1 MAHWCESCGQAL
13 PNGERSA
20 DATWLGEPEAH
31 EHSFARPGGAKT
43 SGRDKKLLLAV
54 AGAFTVWGL
63 FVGLGRIV
71 TPDDAIDEQAAT
83 EIEDARLEREERA
96 AAAEAAAKAT
106 AVPEGPEIAEVDGD
120 YGAADA
126 APGFPVVGANP
137 DERVVVTVQVERL
150 QRQLVRR
157 DSPAFVAY
165 RSDQGIVVVD
175 LVGGHSAVSDL
186 APGVSAVFADAHL
199 LRSGASTYAVDPET
213 LRVSRVAQDSGVV
226 VNDTLDGNVY
236 SVDSGA
242 LSSQRAIIEVVA
254 GGDYSFHR
262 MPTGGQQ
269 IQLVDGL
276 GVLAVPNSPT
286 GETLIAGVDSF
297 RTLSQNRV
305 LTGSSNALLEQI
317 CPTEDQCALSI
328 TSLEGSERNQVPASF
343 VRFGDQYSLA
353 PDGKALLRYSSEGFA
368 EIHFAGTQ
376 SISWVVGVGMH
387 SPAWGP
393 NSDFIAWI
401 DRIGDPTLRVMFLDE
416 RDWLTIDLRDL
427 GAPPPS
433 SAELIV
439 FIADAVPAA
448 AADN

>member
-1 MAHWCESCGQAL
+1 MAQWCESCGHAL
-13 PNGERSA
+13 PNGDSSA
-20 DATWLGEPEAH
+20 DATWLGEPQVH

-54 AGAFTVWGL
+54 VGAFTVWGL

-71 TPDDAIDEQAAT
+71 TPDDAIDQQAAT

-106 AVPEGPEIAEVDGD
+106 PVPDGPEVAEADGD

-126 APGFPVVGANP
+126 APGFRVGGVNV
-137 DERVVVTVQVERL
+137 DERVAVTVQVERL
-150 QRQLVRR
+150 QRQLIRR
-157 DSPAFVAY
+157 DSAAFVAY

-175 LVGGHSAVSDL
+175 LVGGQSAITDL
-186 APGVSAVFADAHL
+186 APGLSAVFADAHL

-213 LRVSRVAQDSGVV
+213 LRVSRVAQDSSVV
-226 VNDTLDGNVY
+226 VNATLDGNVY
-236 SVDSGA
+236 LIDSAA
-242 LSSQRAIIEVVA
+242 LSSQGTIVEVVA
-254 GGDYSFHR
+254 DGVYSFHR
-262 MPTGGQQ
+262 LPTGGLQ

-276 GVLAVPNSPT
+276 GVLAVPKSPT

-297 RTLSQNRV
+297 TTLSQNRV
-305 LTGSSNALLEQI
+305 LTGSSNAVLEQI
-317 CPTEDQCALSI
+317 CPIEDQCELWI
-328 TSLEGSERNQVPASF
+328 TSLEGGEQHQVPASF

-353 PDGKALLRYSSEGFA
+353 PDGKALLRYSPEGFA
-368 EIHFAGTQ
+368 EVHFAGTQ
-376 SISWVVGVGMH
+376 SITWVVGVGMH

-393 NSDFIAWI
+393 NSDFITWI
-401 DRIGDPTLRVMFLDE
+401 DRIGDPALRVMFLDE

-439 FIADAVPAA
+439 FTADAVPAL